1 RGAALLWLALLV
13 LGAGVISQPATADAQ
28 QSTITGTVTDAQTG
42 EPLAAATVMVAGSG
56 AGTLTDA
63 SGRYSIQASPNGSL
77 NVSRLGYTTVQIP
90 IEGRSTVNVELSVS
104 ATQLEELVV
113 TGYGTQRRGDITAAI
128 STVDMDGVEA
138 QTSASVIQ
146 RLSGRVAGVTVD
158 NSGSPGARSTV
169 RIRGISSFQNND
181 PLYIVDGVP
190 VEETYANFLNPNDVE
205 SIQVLKDASAAS
217 IYGARANNGVII
229 ITTKKG

>member
-1 RGAALLWLALLV
+1 MPPLPRAVRLASDRLMSIPRRTKEGNMSKSRPSRGAALLWLALLV

-42 EPLAAATVMVAGSG
+42 EPLAAAPVMVAGSG

-128 STVDMDGVEA
+128 STVD
-138 QTSASVIQ
+138 
-146 RLSGRVAGVTVD
+146 
-158 NSGSPGARSTV
+158 
-169 RIRGISSFQNND
+169 
-181 PLYIVDGVP
+181 
-190 VEETYANFLNPNDVE
+190 
-205 SIQVLKDASAAS
+205 
-217 IYGARANNGVII
+217 
-229 ITTKKG
+229 